1 MRRSIILHLHKIDA
15 TCYVRVVTRKWFQI
29 IPFSN
34 IIINMIKIVLLKLDE
49 PDNLTRIFNIY
60 SEILMLQLKNAD
72 E

>member
-15 TCYVRVVTRKWFQI
+15 TCYVSVVTIKWFQMV
-29 IPFSN
+29 PFRN
-34 IIINMIKIVLLKLDE
+34 ITINMTKILLLKLDE

-60 SEILMLQLKNAD
+60 YEILMLQLKNAD